1 MKKFTV
7 VVDADAE
14 RDLDD
19 ITVFIAEHDS
29 IERAVDVA
37 TKIEQTFATLAAFPN
52 RGAHPKELLDYGNRD
67 FREVFFKPYRIVY
80 RVLPKEIVNVV
91 LIADGR
97 RDMRTLLARR
107 LLGA

>member
-1 MKKFTV
+1 VKKFAV

-14 RDLDD
+14 RDLDE
-19 ITVFIAEHDS
+19 IAAYIAGHDS
-29 IERAVDVA
+29 IERAVDVI
-37 TKIEQTFATLAAFPN
+37 TRIEKTVSALAAFPH
-52 RGAHPKELLDYGNRD
+52 RGAYPKELLDYGNRD
-67 FREVFFKPYRIVY
+67 FREIFFKPYRIVY
-80 RVLPKEIVNVV
+80 RVLSKEVVVV

>member
-19 ITVFIAEHDS
+19 IAVYIAEHDS
-29 IERAVDVA
+29 IERAVDVIA
-37 TKIEQTFATLAAFPN
+37 KIEQTFATLTVFPD
-52 RGAHPKELLDYGNRD
+52 RGPHPKELLDYGNRD

-80 RVLPKEIVNVV
+80 RVLSKEVVVV

-97 RDMRTLLARR
+97 RDMRTLLTRR

>member
-1 MKKFTV
+1 VKKFTI

-19 ITVFIAEHDS
+19 IAVYIAEHDS

-37 TKIEQTFATLAAFPN
+37 IKIEQTFAALAAFPH

-80 RVLPKEIVNVV
+80 RVLSKEVVVV